1 MKAKDIMT
9 HRVVSISEKATVL
22 DAAQLMMK
30 RRISGLPV
38 VDANGSLV
46 GMITEGDLLRRTEL
60 ATEKTRNAFLAF
72 LLHPGRMAEEYTQS
86 HGRFV
91 GEVMTPDP
99 VTVSEDTSLDQIV
112 TLLEKKRI
120 RRVPVLRNGQL
131 VGMVT
136 RANVIK
142 AFVKNA
148 QYPASVNATDAE
160 IRAAIITAMEK
171 TAWAPTAAIDVS
183 VTAGVVTLSGTIFD
197 ERDRAALKVLAE
209 NVPGVREV
217 HDDLVWVEP
226 YSGLMIESDADSK
239 NQTTA
244 AK

>member
-9 HRVVSISEKATVL
+9 HRVISISERATVL
-22 DAAQLMMK
+22 DAAQLMIK

-38 VDANGSLV
+38 VDANGGLV

-60 ATEKTRNAFLAF
+60 ATEKTRNAFLRF
-72 LLHPGRMAEEYTQS
+72 LLQPGRLAEEYVRS

-99 VTVSEDTSLDQIV
+99 ITVSEDTSLDQIV

-120 RRVPVLRNGQL
+120 RRVPVLHGGQL
-131 VGMVT
+131 VGIVT

-142 AFVKNA
+142 AFLATA
-148 QYPASVNATDAE
+148 QYPASVNATDSA
-160 IRAAIITAMEK
+160 IRAAIIAEMDK
-171 TAWAPTAAIDVS
+171 NAWAPAGAVDVG

-197 ERDRAALKVLAE
+197 ERDRVALKVLAE

-217 HDDLVWVEP
+217 RDDLIWVDP
-226 YSGLMIESDADSK
+226 NSGLVVNS
-239 NQTTA
+239 
-244 AK
+244 

>member
-9 HRVVSISEKATVL
+9 HRVISISERATVL
-22 DAAQLMMK
+22 DAAQLMIK

-38 VDANGSLV
+38 VDANGGLV

-60 ATEKTRNAFLAF
+60 ATEKTRNAFLRF
-72 LLHPGRMAEEYTQS
+72 LLQPGRLAEEYVRS

-99 VTVSEDTSLDQIV
+99 ITVSEDTSLDQIV
-112 TLLEKKRI
+112 TLLEKNRI
-120 RRVPVLRNGQL
+120 RRVPVLHGGQL
-131 VGMVT
+131 VGIVT

-142 AFVKNA
+142 AFLATA
-148 QYPASVNATDAE
+148 QYPASVNATDSA
-160 IRAAIITAMEK
+160 IRAAIIAEMDK
-171 TAWAPTAAIDVS
+171 NAWAPAGAVDVG

-197 ERDRAALKVLAE
+197 ERDRVALKVLAE

-217 HDDLVWVEP
+217 RDDLIWVDP
-226 YSGLMIESDADSK
+226 NSGLVVNS
-239 NQTTA
+239 
-244 AK
+244 

>member
-1 MKAKDIMT
+1 MKAKDVMT

-38 VDANGSLV
+38 VDANGNLV

-60 ATEKTRNAFLAF
+60 ATEKTRNAFLRF
-72 LLHPGRMAEEYTQS
+72 LLHPGRVAEEYTHS
-86 HGRFV
+86 HGRFI

-99 VTVSEDTSLDQIV
+99 VSVSEDTSLDQVV

-120 RRVPVLRNGQL
+120 RRVPVLRDGQL
-131 VGMVT
+131 VGIVT
-136 RANVIK
+136 RANLIK

-148 QYPASVNATDAE
+148 QYPSSVNATDSGIRSAIVAE
-160 IRAAIITAMEK
+160 MDK
-171 TAWAPTAAIDVS
+171 NAWAPTAAIDVS
-183 VTAGVVTLSGTIFD
+183 VAAGVVTLSGTIFD
-197 ERDRAALKVLAE
+197 ERDRGALKVLAE

-217 HDDLVWVEP
+217 HDDLIWVEP
-226 YSGLMIESDADSK
+226 YSGVVIEGMDGVGTRTG
-239 NQTTA
+239 Q
-244 AK
+244 

>member
-1 MKAKDIMT
+1 MKAKDVMT
-9 HRVVSISEKATVL
+9 HRVVSVSEKATIL

-38 VDANGSLV
+38 VDANGHLV

-60 ATEKTRNAFLAF
+60 ATEKTRNAFLGF
-72 LLHPGRMAEEYTQS
+72 LLHPGRIAEEYTHS
-86 HGRFV
+86 HGRFI

-120 RRVPVLRNGQL
+120 RRVPVLRDGQL
-131 VGMVT
+131 VGIVT

-142 AFVKNA
+142 AFVKNV

-160 IRAAIITAMEK
+160 IRAAIIAEMEK
-171 TAWAPTAAIDVS
+171 TAWAPTAVIDVG
-183 VTAGVVTLSGTIFD
+183 VAAGVVTLTGTIFD

-217 HDDLVWVEP
+217 HDDLIWVEP
-226 YSGLMIESDADSK
+226 YSGMAIESAEAD
-239 NQTTA
+239 TRVG
-244 AK
+244 